1 MACTRPL
8 NAYKSP
14 SGKIFFTPFRGATFT
29 QVPCGQCIGCRLT
42 HSRDWATRCVHE
54 AHMHD
59 RNCFLTLTYSDE
71 NLPENSTLVRKHLTD
86 FLKRYRKA
94 VDPVKLRYFGCGEY
108 GSKLSRP
115 HYHLIIFGHD
125 FDDKLLYKQGKF
137 PLYNSALLSSLWP
150 FGFSV
155 LAGFSFESA
164 AYVAR
169 YCVKKITGA
178 KAEEHY
184 GSRIPEFSAM
194 SRMPGIGYEF
204 FIRFYDDIVNS
215 DACIGRGGRQIKPPR
230 YYDKLLSGCDLEKL
244 ESNKLNRQLNANIVD
259 PWRLRDVDKFNLIKF
274 QRMMRKL
281 ENGSL

>member
-244 ESNKLNRQLNANIVD
+244 ESNKLNRQLNARIVD

>member
-137 PLYNSALLSSLWP
+137 PLYNSALLSSLWEY
-150 FGFSV
+150 GFAV

-169 YCVKKITGA
+169 YCVKKITGD
-178 KAEEHY
+178 KADEHY

-194 SRMPGIGYEF
+194 SLRPGIGYEF
-204 FIRFYDDIVNS
+204 FMRYYEDIVNS

-259 PWRLRDVDKFNLIKF
+259 PWRLRDMDKFNLIKF